1 MLEVIAE
8 TLEDARQALQGGA
21 QRLEIVR
28 DLAQDGLTPSVELV
42 QQIAA
47 EVPLP
52 LRVMARD
59 TNDFSASSLDR
70 TVEFAAR
77 MAEQKVD
84 GLVVGYLSDGRLD
97 RVALDAIIAAAP
109 GVSVTFHRAFDA
121 LASDGLREE
130 TLDELLTISAVDRVL
145 TSGGS
150 GSWEQRA
157 ARLDR
162 WQRRADESRDQGRAG
177 KSLTILAGGG
187 MTAEGVRIL
196 RRTTTIREFHV
207 GSAARIP
214 ANFQGRVDAAQVSA
228 FRREAGLP

>member
-28 DLAQDGLTPSVELV
+28 DLAQDGLTPSVDLV
-42 QQIAA
+42 RQIAA

-59 TNDFSASSLDR
+59 TNDFSASALDR
-70 TVEFAAR
+70 TVEFAAK

-97 RVALDAIIAAAP
+97 RPALDAIIAAAP
-109 GVSVTFHRAFDA
+109 GVPITFHRAFDA
-121 LASDGLREE
+121 LASDRLREE
-130 TLDELLTISAVDRVL
+130 TLDELLAIPAVDRIL
-145 TSGGS
+145 TSGGA
-150 GSWEQRA
+150 GSWEERA
-157 ARLDR
+157 DRLDR
-162 WQRRADESRDQGRAG
+162 WQRLADESKNTSRAG
-177 KSLTILAGGG
+177 KPLTILAGGG

-196 RRTTTIREFHV
+196 RQTTTIREFHV
-207 GSAARIP
+207 GSAARTP
-214 ANFQGRVDAAQVSA
+214 ANFQGRVDAAQVRA
-228 FRREAGLP
+228 FRRDAGLP